1 MKPILNHQ
9 AVFCAIAMGISFSAS
24 AEILVGWDIPTSAAP
39 NSSSTPT
46 SVVAITNANGVASGA
61 TISLGSGIA
70 VGNVTYGWGGTS
82 WGSSNNTSIAQQ
94 SLEWANTNNKC
105 FNFAISAQPGKV
117 LTINGVGSLSVMA
130 SGAGPGNWALLYSTN
145 PTFSTYTTTAT
156 WASGVGRAASNGLG
170 YTNSLVAPFSTA
182 LAASNVVVGSGR
194 TAYFRL
200 VGYEGWYSTGGTGR
214 IMGNLTAPDFT
225 VLGTVA
231 DAPIQTFNWNGGS
244 SGLWNYTATN
254 WLDGSGASSAFLA
267 DNNATFTSGA
277 TVAIT
282 NTGVSAGFLSNN
294 VPFGQTT
301 SLTGGR
307 LTSSM
312 VVNAGGGK
320 LVLGC
325 PGTYTT
331 INLTAGGVTASLD
344 DSLSGVVNISGGS
357 TLDVGTFSNTIGT
370 LSVNESSVLGTGILT
385 TAGSSFALDLND
397 QIVPVSLAG
406 YGGLVKTGSKTL
418 TLTGSN
424 SFIGNIGLSGGILAT
439 AGNERLPDTAVVVFS
454 PGTTL
459 KLGGNETINSLSASS
474 AAASSKVD
482 LQSYNLTLTAT
493 ASNQFQGTLIGSGS
507 LTKQGT
513 SILSINEGNTFTGGT
528 VLKSGS
534 MRMQDSGIRSTNID
548 TGVVTLFSGP
558 FGTGPLSLQ
567 GGKIYSSSTN
577 ARSIF
582 NSIDIAGDFT
592 MGDTVATSNGDMN
605 VSTNVTGASTTVSA
619 SSTIT
624 VLSPTDW
631 YQSISSGSG
640 KILSKNGTS
649 YLRLRGANQIDTLQ
663 VLGGGLYVQNSNNL
677 SSVIVGNTGI
687 LGWGYSN
694 IVGPCNYFGN
704 ATLQLSNGATLGQYG
719 SCGLTN
725 DVVDRT
731 LANNLRIQGDVTFGL
746 GTFSSYLS
754 GGADLTGLSRTLTL
768 SNSTYFSGPVT
779 NGSLQLSSSSATRF
793 LVLAGSNNFNGP
805 LALRGG
811 MLVLSNANA
820 LQGVTQ
826 IVFNGNTTNGG
837 TLGLTPANTNDYS
850 SLFSSGDL
858 QNYRI
863 DTGGAN
869 ATLGT
874 SLGST
879 NGSFYKSGLGTLT
892 LPVANLIQGG
902 ATLAEGRL
910 ALGNNGSLGTGEFLI
925 DQSGVEI
932 ETLTPLVL
940 SNDVR
945 LSGSPVIVGSHPL
958 EITGTTRVSGGN
970 RALYPSN
977 QGGVI
982 LNRVE
987 LSTSPTNNAYRLV
1000 IYGTS
1005 PVVVNGSIVDGTNS
1019 TYTNGIP
1026 GCHFRMSNPST
1037 VTFRGTNTYTGPTWI
1052 EAGTLKIETTR
1063 SLPANGNLQL
1073 NGGILRLNGA
1083 GTYQVGNLSGSVET
1097 NTTVV
1102 TNELVT
1108 TSTYTYTNADNSTT
1122 DYLFTI
1128 TNTNVLTNILV
1139 MTNPIAGTVDLGTQG
1154 AVLRVASMS
1163 NWVTNSVLTFTNY
1176 QVSGSVAYLPTN
1188 LTTEQI
1194 ASIKNAANPSATAS
1208 VNSQGLLSFSGSGNT
1223 APSITVGQIFSV
1235 PENSASGALV
1245 GTVVA
1250 SDPEGD
1256 SLSGWTIVS
1265 GDPSGAFFIN
1275 SSGEIRVA
1283 GIVNFEVSPS
1293 YALGIQVSDGT
1304 GSSPIQTVTVNVGN
1318 IPEFTDVFGASAL
1331 GSDDNGDGI
1340 SNLMAYAMGA
1350 TSPGSSV
1357 IKPVVSTTSS
1367 TLSITAIVRINDPKC
1382 QIVGE
1387 ATTSLT
1393 TWPNSSSITG
1403 VPVVGDQAGAVP
1415 GETQKQVFSV
1425 DRGTDSRKFLR
1436 LKVIYTP

>member
-1 MKPILNHQ
+1 MREVGL
-9 AVFCAIAMGISFSAS
+9 VLVFSAFFFGQIFPTLAGTNVVS
-24 AEILVGWDIPTSAAP
+24 WDIPPSDTSASQGLPVAALGLSATKLSIQIP
-39 NSSSTPT
+39 PMVAGGASANSWQVTGWKTNSTDLNFTSAMANTNYFEWAVSVGTDYQLSLDGIGQFNVSRGTSGPGATSGQIGLFYSTNGFVSSTLAGT
-46 SVVAITNANGVASGA
+46 NSVAISTVSTAPSSLTSLSDAWASSPVVINGGQTITFRLVCFGATTTSGTFRIVNNANPDIIFNGTVTRTNVSAKNLTWNGGASGIWNTTNTNWYESTPSVPVAFANGDSAIFPNGANISIPAALTVGNISA
-61 TISLGSGIA
+61 TNMPAGQTLSFTGSGSLNSLYPFKIGGSGI
-70 VGNVTYGWGGTS
+70 VQIGVPTSLKSIEMQGGQLVATV
-82 WGSSNNTSIAQQ
+82 NNA
-94 SLEWANTNNKC
+94 L
-105 FNFAISAQPGKV
+105 
-117 LTINGVGSLSVMA
+117 
-130 SGAGPGNWALLYSTN
+130 SGALT
-145 PTFSTYTTTAT
+145 
-156 WASGVGRAASNGLG
+156 AASEVEIGSTSHSIESASFAGLLTGTGVLSASIGDLSFNVNGTTLP
-170 YTNSLVAPFSTA
+170 TNEV
-182 LAASNVVVGSGR
+182 AASL
-194 TAYFRL
+194 A
-200 VGYEGWYSTGGTGR
+200 GTGAGL
-214 IMGNLTAPDFT
+214 IKNGA
-225 VLGTVA
+225 GT
-231 DAPIQTFNWNGGS
+231 
-244 SGLWNYTATN
+244 LR
-254 WLDGSGASSAFLA
+254 LSGASSFGRNIFL
-267 DNNATFTSGA
+267 N
-277 TVAIT
+277 
-282 NTGVSAGFLSNN
+282 
-294 VPFGQTT
+294 
-301 SLTGGR
+301 GGM
-307 LTSSM
+307 LE
-312 VVNAGGGK
+312 
-320 LVLGC
+320 
-325 PGTYTT
+325 
-331 INLTAGGVTASLD
+331 TASA
-344 DSLSGVVNISGGS
+344 NI
-357 TLDVGTFSNTIGT
+357 
-370 LSVNESSVLGTGILT
+370 
-385 TAGSSFALDLND
+385 
-397 QIVPVSLAG
+397 
-406 YGGLVKTGSKTL
+406 
-418 TLTGSN
+418 
-424 SFIGNIGLSGGILAT
+424 
-439 AGNERLPDTAVVVFS
+439 LPDTAVVVFS
-454 PGTTL
+454 SGTTL
-459 KLGGNETINSLSASS
+459 KLGGNETINSLSANS
-474 AAASSKVD
+474 AAASSTVD

-493 ASNQFQGTLIGSGS
+493 SSNQFQGTLIGSGS

-513 SILSINEGNTFTGGT
+513 SILSIRDGNTFTGGT
-528 VLKSGS
+528 ILKNGS
-534 MRMQDSGIRSTNID
+534 LRLQDSGIRSTNIE
-548 TGVVTLFSGP
+548 TGIVTLFSGP

-582 NSIDIAGDFT
+582 NSIDIAGDFSL
-592 MGDTVATSNGDMN
+592 GDTAATSNGDMN
-605 VSTNVTGASTTVSA
+605 VSTNVTGATTTVS
-619 SSTIT
+619 SNSTIT

-631 YQSISSGSG
+631 YQSISSGPG

-663 VLGGGLYVQNSNNL
+663 VLGGGLYAQNSNNL
-677 SSVIVGNTGI
+677 SSMIVGNTGI

-704 ATLQLSNGATLGQYG
+704 ATLVLSNGATLGQYG

-793 LVLAGSNNFNGP
+793 LVLAASNKFNGP
-805 LALRGG
+805 LALSGG

-826 IVFNGNTTNGG
+826 IVFNGNSTNGG

-850 SLFSSGDL
+850 SLFSSSDL

-1037 VTFRGTNTYTGPTWI
+1037 VTFRGTNTYTGATWI
-1052 EAGTLKIETTR
+1052 EAGTLKIETTQ

-1073 NGGILRLNGA
+1073 NGGILRLIPP
-1083 GTYQVGNLSGSVET
+1083 GTYQVGNLSGSVEI
-1097 NTTVV
+1097 NTTVL
-1102 TNELVT
+1102 TNVVETNDV
-1108 TSTYTYTNADNSTT
+1108 YTYPDGSVETFP
-1122 DYLFTI
+1122 YTI
-1128 TNTNVLTNILV
+1128 TNVVTNITV
-1139 MTNPIAGTVDLGTQG
+1139 QTNPISGTIDMGNQG
-1154 AVLRVASMS
+1154 AVLRVASMT
-1163 NWVTNSVLTFTNY
+1163 NWITNSVLTFTNY

-1194 ASIKNAANPSATAS
+1194 ASIKNAANPTATAS

-1223 APSITVGQIFSV
+1223 LPSIVGGQAFVV
-1235 PENSASGALV
+1235 PENSTIGTLV
-1245 GTVVA
+1245 GLLQA
-1250 SDPEGD
+1250 SDPDGNE
-1256 SLSGWTIVS
+1256 LSGWTIVS
-1265 GDPSGAFFIN
+1265 GDPTGAFFIN

-1283 GIVNFEVSPS
+1283 GIVNFETNPS
-1293 YALGIQVSDGT
+1293 YTLGVQVSDGT
-1304 GSSPIQTVTVNVGN
+1304 ELSSTQFVTINVGN

-1331 GSDDNGDGI
+1331 GGDDNGDGV

-1350 TSPGSSV
+1350 TSPGSSIV
-1357 IKPVVSTTSS
+1357 KPVVTTTSS
-1367 TLSITAIVRINDPKC
+1367 SLSITVIVRINDPKC
-1382 QIVGE
+1382 LMVGE

-1393 TWPNSSSITG
+1393 AWPNNSSIPG

-1425 DRGTDSRKFLR
+1425 DRGTDPKKFLR
-1436 LKVIYTP
+1436 LKAILQP

>member
-1 MKPILNHQ
+1 MKSILNHR

-46 SVVAITNANGVASGA
+46 SVVASTNANGVASGA

-70 VGNVTYGWGGTS
+70 VGNVSYGWGGTS
-82 WGSSNNTSIAQQ
+82 WGSATNTSIAQQ
-94 SLEWANTNNKC
+94 SLEWANSNNKC
-105 FNFAISAQPGKV
+105 FNFAITAQPGKV

-156 WASGVGRAASNGLG
+156 WASGVGRAASTGLG
-170 YTNSLVAPFSTA
+170 YTNSLVAPFTTA

-194 TAYFRL
+194 TAYFRI

-214 IMGNLTAPDFT
+214 IMGNLAAPDFT
-225 VLGTVA
+225 ILGTVA
-231 DAPIQTFNWNGGS
+231 DAPIQTFTWNGGS
-244 SGLWNYTATN
+244 SGLWNYTASN
-254 WLDGSGASSAFLA
+254 WLDGSGASSAFSA
-267 DNNATFTSGA
+267 DNNASFTSGA
-277 TVAIT
+277 TLAIT
-282 NTGVSAGFLSNN
+282 NTGVTAGFLSNN
-294 VPFGQTT
+294 VPSGQTT
-301 SLTGGR
+301 TLTGGR

-312 VVNAGGGK
+312 IVNSGAGN

-331 INLTAGGVTASLD
+331 INLNAGSITASAN
-344 DSLSGVVNISGGS
+344 DSLSGAVNVSGGS
-357 TLDVGTFSNTIGT
+357 ILDVGIFSNTIGT
-370 LSVNESSVLGTGILT
+370 LSVNESSVSGTGILT
-385 TAGSSFALDLND
+385 VAGSSFALDQND
-397 QIVPVSLAG
+397 QIVPISIAG
-406 YGGLVKTGSKTL
+406 YGGLVKTGSKIL
-418 TLTGSN
+418 TLSGSN
-424 SFIGNIGLSGGILAT
+424 SFIGNIGLSGGTLAT
-439 AGNERLPDTAVVVFS
+439 SGDERLPDTAVVVFS
-454 PGTTL
+454 SGTTL
-459 KLGGNETINSLSASS
+459 KLGGNETINSLSAAS
-474 AAASSKVD
+474 AAASSSVD

-493 ASNQFQGTLIGSGS
+493 SSNQFQGTLIGSGS

-513 SILSINEGNTFTGGT
+513 GILSINEGNTFTGGT
-528 VLKSGS
+528 VLKNGS
-534 MRMQDSGIRSTNID
+534 MRMQDSGVRSTNTD
-548 TGVVTLFSGP
+548 TGIVTLFSGP

-577 ARSIF
+577 SRSIF
-582 NSIDIAGDFT
+582 NPIDIAGDFT
-592 MGDTVATSNGDMN
+592 LGDTAATSNGEMN
-605 VSTNVTGASTTVSA
+605 VSTNVTGATTTVSA

-631 YQSISSGSG
+631 YQSISSGPG
-640 KILSKNGTS
+640 KILSKNGAS

-677 SSVIVGNTGI
+677 SSVIVGNTGT

-704 ATLQLSNGATLGQYG
+704 ATLVLSNGATLGQYG
-719 SCGLTN
+719 SCGPTN

-746 GTFSSYLS
+746 GTFSSYLA
-754 GGADLTGLSRTLTL
+754 GGVDLTGLSRTLTL
-768 SNSTYFSGPVT
+768 SNSTYFNGPLS
-779 NGSLQLSSSSATRF
+779 NGSLQLASSSATRF
-793 LVLAGSNNFNGP
+793 LVLAASNNFNGP
-805 LALRGG
+805 LALNGG
-811 MLVLSNANA
+811 MLVLSNPNA

-826 IVFNGNTTNGG
+826 IVFNGNSTSGG

-874 SLGST
+874 PLGSI
-879 NGSFYKSGLGTLT
+879 NGTFYKSGLGTLT
-892 LPVANLIQGG
+892 LPVANLFQGG

-910 ALGNNGSLGTGEFLI
+910 ALANNGSLGTGEFLI

-940 SNDVR
+940 PNDVR
-945 LSGSPVIVGSHPL
+945 LSGSPAIVGSHPL

-977 QGGVI
+977 QGGLI

-1019 TYTNGIP
+1019 TYTNGIS

-1052 EAGTLKIETTR
+1052 EAGTLRIETTR

-1073 NGGILRLNGA
+1073 NGGILRLIPP

-1108 TSTYTYTNADNSTT
+1108 TSTYTYTNPDNSTT
-1122 DYLFTI
+1122 DYLLTA
-1128 TNTNVLTNILV
+1128 TNTNVVTNILV
-1139 MTNPIAGTVDLGTQG
+1139 MTNPMRGTVDMGTQG

-1163 NWVTNSVLTFTNY
+1163 NWITNSVLTFTNY

-1194 ASIKNAANPSATAS
+1194 ASIKNAANPAATAS
-1208 VNSQGLLSFSGSGNT
+1208 VDSQGLLSFSGSGNT

-1235 PENSASGALV
+1235 PENSTSGALV
-1245 GTVVA
+1245 GAVVA
-1250 SDPEGD
+1250 SDSEGD

-1265 GDPSGAFFIN
+1265 GDPNGAFFIN

-1283 GIVNFEVSPS
+1283 GIVNFEVNPS
-1293 YALGIQVSDGT
+1293 YALGVQVSDGT
-1304 GSSPIQTVTVNVGN
+1304 ESSPIQIVTVNVGN
-1318 IPEFTDVFGASAL
+1318 MPEFTDVFGASAL
-1331 GSDDNGDGI
+1331 GSDDNGDGV

-1350 TSPGSSV
+1350 TSPSSSP
-1357 IKPVVSTTSS
+1357 IKPVATTTSS
-1367 TLSITAIVRINDPKC
+1367 TLSITALVRINDPKC
-1382 QIVGE
+1382 QMVGE

-1393 TWPNSSSITG
+1393 AWPANSPITG
-1403 VPVVGDQAGAVP
+1403 VAAADQSGAVA
-1415 GETQKQVFSV
+1415 GVTQKQVFSV
-1425 DRGTDSRKFLR
+1425 DRGTDPKKFMH
-1436 LKVIYTP
+1436 LKAIYTP

>member
-1 MKPILNHQ
+1 MVGSLRFFS
-9 AVFCAIAMGISFSAS
+9 VFFAISLVISSSAL

-46 SVVAITNANGVASGA
+46 SVVANTNANGVASGA

-70 VGNVTYGWGGTS
+70 VGNVSYGWGGS
-82 WGSSNNTSIAQQ
+82 NWGSSNNTSIAQQ
-94 SLEWANTNNKC
+94 SLDWANSNNKC
-105 FNFAISAQPGKV
+105 FNFSITAQPGKV

-130 SGAGPGNWALLYSTN
+130 SGAGPGNWALLHSTN
-145 PTFSTYTTTAT
+145 PSFSTYTTTAT
-156 WASGVGRAASNGLG
+156 WASGVGRAASNALG
-170 YTNSLVAPFSTA
+170 YTNSLVAPFTTA

-231 DAPIQTFNWNGGS
+231 DAPIQTFTWNGGS
-244 SGLWNYTATN
+244 SGLWNYTATS
-254 WLDGSGASSAFLA
+254 WLDGAGASSAFLA
-267 DNNATFTSGA
+267 DNNARFTNGA

-294 VPFGQTT
+294 VPSGQIT

-307 LTSSM
+307 LTSSIL
-312 VVNAGGGK
+312 VNAGAGN

-331 INLTAGGVTASLD
+331 VNLGAGTITASAN
-344 DSLSGVVNISGGS
+344 DSLSGAVNVSGGS
-357 TLDVGTFSNTIGT
+357 ILDVGIFSNTIGVLT
-370 LSVNESSVLGTGILT
+370 VNESSVLGVGILT
-385 TAGSSFALDLND
+385 VAGSSFALDQND
-397 QIVPVSLAG
+397 QIVPVSMAG
-406 YGGLVKTGSKTL
+406 YGGLAKTGSKTL
-418 TLTGSN
+418 TLSGSN

-439 AGNERLPDTAVVVFS
+439 AGNERLPDTAVVVFGS
-454 PGTTL
+454 GTTL
-459 KLGGNETINSLSASS
+459 KLGGNETINSLSAAT
-474 AAASSKVD
+474 AADSSKVD
-482 LQSYNLTLTAT
+482 LQSYNLTLTTT
-493 ASNQFQGTLIGSGS
+493 ASNQFRGTLVGSGS

-513 SILSINEGNTFTGGT
+513 SILSIDERNTFTGGT
-528 VLKSGS
+528 ILKNGS
-534 MRMQDSGIRSTNID
+534 LRLQDSGIRSTNID
-548 TGVVTLFSGP
+548 TGAVTLFSGP

-592 MGDTVATSNGDMN
+592 LGDTAATSNGEMN
-605 VSTNVTGASTTVSA
+605 VSTNVTGATTTVS
-619 SSTIT
+619 SNSTIT

-631 YQSISSGSG
+631 YQSISSGPG

-704 ATLQLSNGATLGQYG
+704 ATLLLSNGATLGQYG

-731 LANNLRIQGDVTFGL
+731 LANNLRIQGDITFGL

-793 LVLAGSNNFNGP
+793 LVLAASNKFNGP
-805 LALRGG
+805 LALSGG

-826 IVFNGNTTNGG
+826 IVFNGNSTNGG

-850 SLFSSGDL
+850 SLFSSSDL

-1037 VTFRGTNTYTGPTWI
+1037 VTFRGTNTYTGATWI
-1052 EAGTLKIETTR
+1052 EAGTLKIETTQ

-1073 NGGILRLNGA
+1073 NGGILRLIPP
-1083 GTYQVGNLSGSVET
+1083 GTYQVGNLSGSIETNTVVLTNVVET
-1097 NTTVV
+1097 NDVYTYPDGSVVTFPYTITNVV
-1102 TNELVT
+1102 TN
-1108 TSTYTYTNADNSTT
+1108 
-1122 DYLFTI
+1122 I
-1128 TNTNVLTNILV
+1128 TVQ
-1139 MTNPIAGTVDLGTQG
+1139 TNPIQGTVDMGNQG
-1154 AVLRVASMS
+1154 AVLRVASMT
-1163 NWVTNSVLTFTNY
+1163 NWITNSVLTFTNY

-1194 ASIKNAANPSATAS
+1194 ASIKNAANPTATAS

-1223 APSITVGQIFSV
+1223 APSIALGQTFSV
-1235 PENSASGALV
+1235 PENSASGTLV
-1245 GTVVA
+1245 GAVVA
-1250 SDPEGD
+1250 SDPDGN

-1265 GDPSGAFFIN
+1265 GDPTGAFFIN
-1275 SSGEIRVA
+1275 SSGEIRIA
-1283 GIVNFEVSPS
+1283 GIVNFETNPS
-1293 YALGIQVSDGT
+1293 YTLGVQVSDGT
-1304 GSSPIQTVTVNVGN
+1304 ELSSTQFVTINVGN
-1318 IPEFTDVFGASAL
+1318 IPEFTDVFGASVL
-1331 GSDDNGDGI
+1331 GSDDNGDGV

-1350 TSPGSSV
+1350 TSPGSSIV
-1357 IKPVVSTTSS
+1357 KPVVTTTSS
-1367 TLSITAIVRINDPKC
+1367 SLSITALVRINDPKC
-1382 QIVGE
+1382 RMVGE

-1393 TWPNSSSITG
+1393 TWPNNSSITG

-1425 DRGTDSRKFLR
+1425 DRGTDPKKFLR
-1436 LKVIYTP
+1436 LKVILQP